1 MGKTKIEWVNGDDGS
16 LGATWN
22 PIRGCQA
29 VSPGCKN
36 CFAARMAARGLPG
49 LNSPTTGE
57 PFAVMRDSGPRW
69 TGKVELI
76 ESALGLPLRW
86 RKPRRVFVNSMSD
99 LFHESL
105 PDEAIDRVFAV
116 MALCPQHTF
125 MVLTKRP
132 ERAVNYFRDA
142 TDLRS
147 RWFDVLHDV
156 RVFPGDP
163 RRAALGN
170 PSRAG
175 IAEGIYKGWRSL
187 QLPNVWL
194 GVSVEDRKNKERI
207 ELLRNTPAALRFLSL
222 EPLLEDLGELDLTGI
237 SWCII
242 GGESGPGAR
251 RCDVDWIRKI
261 VWQCQAASIPVF
273 VKQLGAHVIENG
285 ERRIKRDKKGGDM
298 DEWAHDIRVR
308 EWPEV
313 PHAK

>member
-1 MGKTKIEWVNGDDGS
+1 
-16 LGATWN
+16 
-22 PIRGCQA
+22 
-29 VSPGCKN
+29 
-36 CFAARMAARGLPG
+36 MAARGLPG

-76 ESALGLPLRW
+76 ESALGLPLHW
-86 RKPRRVFVNSMSD
+86 RKPRRIFVNSMSD

-105 PDEAIDRVFAV
+105 SAYDISRAFAV
-116 MALCPQHTF
+116 MRVANWHTY
-125 MVLTKRP
+125 MILTKR
-132 ERAVNYFRDA
+132 A
-142 TDLRS
+142 TRMFSLLRS
-147 RWFDVLHDV
+147 APWWAGTEPDVWKH
-156 RVFPGDP
+156 
-163 RRAALGN
+163 
-170 PSRAG
+170 
-175 IAEGIYKGWRSL
+175 
-187 QLPNVWL
+187 VWL

-207 ELLRNTPAALRFLSL
+207 ELLRETPAALHFLSL

-261 VWQCQAASIPVF
+261 VWQCQVASIPVF

-298 DEWAHDIRVR
+298 DEWAHDIRLR
-308 EWPEV
+308 EWPEA
-313 PHAK
+313 PNAK